1 MPVPDKLINI
11 HEITFLVFKEFLKPR
26 VNSLELK
33 FGTE

>member
-11 HEITFLVFKEFLKPR
+11 HELAFWSLKFFLKPR

>member
-11 HEITFLVFKEFLKPR
+11 HEMTFLVFKQFLKPR
-26 VNSLELK
+26 VYSLELK